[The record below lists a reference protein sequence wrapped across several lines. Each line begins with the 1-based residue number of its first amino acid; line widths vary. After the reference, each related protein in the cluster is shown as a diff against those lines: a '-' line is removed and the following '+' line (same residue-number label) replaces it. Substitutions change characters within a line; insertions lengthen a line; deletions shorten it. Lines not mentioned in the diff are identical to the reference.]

1 MYKYLESFEEARKVV
16 LPCLYLPPGTE
27 LPKNNGTHTI
37 SDATTESKKLARK
50 KLLRVSSL
58 TLPGVERAVVK
69 ACRFLRVPRPSV
81 HAFVSPE
88 TGRNAYCLTQNDEPV
103 IIFGSALI
111 ELMNEDELACIAGH
125 EIGHFLLPEA
135 HLLSNPETKD
145 GRIHCRAA
153 EITMDRIGLIAC
165 GDLHSACKAEMKLL
179 CGLKEP
185 HLRPDVSA
193 LINEAREAFDGSF
206 LSEEDVTHPPTQ
218 LRLRAIVEFANSDA
232 CQRPWGR
239 EGGTPIADIN
249 QSISALL
256 NQQIDRH
263 ILQAITKDLKMAKAW
278 LYCLCRCNGIIIE
291 THQLNRVKPEV
302 DEQHLQKAWTSLSGF
317 KNDQIE
323 VHAKQRFFS
332 SLEKSVSAS
341 PDLTKKLLNFIHTE
355 TSLQKISKIIS

>member
-1 MYKYLESFEEARKVV
+1 MYIYLESFKEAREVV

-27 LPKNNGTHTI
+27 LPKNVGAP
-37 SDATTESKKLARK
+37 SRRDATVESKKLARK

-58 TLPGVERAVVK
+58 TLPGVERAVAK

-88 TGRNAYCLTQNDEPV
+88 AGRNAYCLVQNDEPI
-103 IIFGSALI
+103 IIFESAMV

-135 HLLSNPETKD
+135 HLLTDPETED
-145 GRIHCRAA
+145 GRRHCRAA

-165 GDLHSACKAEMKLL
+165 GDLLSACKAEMKLL

-185 HLRPDVSA
+185 HLRADVSA

-206 LSEEDVTHPPTQ
+206 LSSEDVTHPPTQ

-232 CQRPWGR
+232 CQRPWGL
-239 EGGTPIADIN
+239 ESGTPIANIN
-249 QSISALL
+249 RSISALL

-263 ILQAITKDLKMAKAW
+263 VLNDLKMTKAW

-291 THQLNRVKPEV
+291 RHQLNSFNPEV
-302 DEQHLQKAWTSLSGF
+302 DEEHLQKAWTSLSGF
-317 KNDQIE
+317 KTEQIE
-323 VHAKQRFFS
+323 IHARQRFTS
-332 SLEKSVSAS
+332 SLEKSVNKA
-341 PDLTKKLLNFIHTE
+341 PDLTKKLFSFIQTE
-355 TSLQKISKIIS
+355 PYLEKIREIIS